1 MARKRTT
8 FGYHYV
14 HGLRA
19 AIHLNAQAFA
29 FSIMI
34 TSTFGIVDAT
44 EGDLTVG
51 RIYAFMAGAVMGF
64 VAVLA
69 VATRGFSRASMDAEP
84 PMVLALAAALS
95 LGSTAMGLAAAT
107 LVTYVLSGI
116 AAWGVAPFAASAVFL
131 IVIGLEF
138 GVAEEIED

>member
-1 MARKRTT
+1 MTL
-8 FGYHYV
+8 GYHYV

-44 EGDLTVG
+44 EGDPTVG
-51 RIYAFMAGAVMGF
+51 RIYAFMAGAIVGF
-64 VAVLA
+64 VAVLV
-69 VATRGFSRASMDAEP
+69 VASRGFSRDASDAEP
-84 PMVLALAAALS
+84 PRVLALAAALS

-107 LVTYVLSGI
+107 LVAYLLSGI
-116 AAWGVAPFAASAVFL
+116 AAWGLAPFAASAVFL
-131 IVIGLEF
+131 IVVGFEF